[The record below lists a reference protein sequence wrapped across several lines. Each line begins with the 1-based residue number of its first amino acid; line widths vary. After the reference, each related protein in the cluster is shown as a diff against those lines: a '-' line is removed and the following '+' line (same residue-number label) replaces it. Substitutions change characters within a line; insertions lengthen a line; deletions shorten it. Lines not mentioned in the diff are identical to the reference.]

1 MKEQGGD
8 KIIPGTDLKR
18 RQIFYISFAQVRTSG
33 V

>member
-18 RQIFYISFAQVRTSG
+18 RQVFFISFAQVSI
-33 V
+33 